1 MGWTTPKTWSA
12 GETLTAVNFNTHIR
26 DNLNVVDHLLAFKSA
41 DETVSASTTL
51 QDDDHLFFSVG
62 ANEVWAVRLGMY
74 MTASSTG
81 HIKIGATFPAATTF
95 SLGMPWSIDASSV
108 ENRFL
113 IMEATEVSD
122 TLFLA
127 SGLNF
132 FEEAAG
138 VVVTA
143 GTSGTFRIQWAQ
155 SSAAG
160 TTTMKKGSY
169 LIGQKLA

>member
-12 GETLTAVNFNTHIR
+12 GETLTAANFNIHIR

-51 QDDDHLFFSVG
+51 QDDDHLFFSVA
-62 ANEVWAVRLGMY
+62 ANELWAIRLGMIC
-74 MTASSTG
+74 TASSTG
-81 HIKIGATFPAATTF
+81 HLKVGATFPSATTF
-95 SLGMPWSIDASSV
+95 SLMMPWTVDSSSV
-108 ENRFL
+108 EGRFL
-113 IMEATEVSD
+113 IQEVTETTD

-127 SGLNF
+127 TGLNF
-132 FEEAAG
+132 VYEAHGYVNASS
-138 VVVTA
+138 TP
-143 GTSGTFRIQWAQ
+143 GTFKIQWAQ
-155 SSAAG
+155 SSATG